1 MYDYREAGCARLETC
16 GLTLT
21 VSLVMGAESRGKRL
35 YHSFTPGVHVT
46 NRSIG
51 HESMS
56 QDCSKRYLNKHPRG
70 LHKEPASAS
79 YNPNRIYGTF
89 PGVGGEF
96 HSLFISISTRHRA
109 AVMTVRRRTPG
120 R

>member
-46 NRSIG
+46 NT
-51 HESMS
+51 E
-56 QDCSKRYLNKHPRG
+56 
-70 LHKEPASAS
+70 
-79 YNPNRIYGTF
+79 
-89 PGVGGEF
+89 
-96 HSLFISISTRHRA
+96 
-109 AVMTVRRRTPG
+109 
-120 R
+120 